1 MEISDAPPF
10 LFEALEFRPRKGDL
24 KKLEII
30 KAAVGILATK
40 GLDNTTYEAIAQAI
54 GTRRA
59 HIAYH
64 FSDKSDIF
72 FAAVKYILATY
83 QNETARELKEAKNPH
98 EMLER
103 YISSTFEWAKKN
115 PHQVSVMLL
124 LYYMCTTTERFI
136 ELNSEVRQEGKK
148 RLSYLLTKQKSDIN
162 PSTLE
167 FLASTIGD
175 LISAG
180 IVAATTQKNLELD
193 MMKERTL
200 TIVRTLLASNDFPR
214 ER

>member
-1 MEISDAPPF
+1 MEINDAPPF
-10 LFEALEFRPRKGDL
+10 LFEAFEFKPRKGDL

-30 KAAVGILATK
+30 KAAVDILATK
-40 GLDNTTYEAIAQAI
+40 GLDNTTYEAIAQEI

-83 QNETARELKEAKNPH
+83 QNETALQLKGAESGE
-98 EMLER
+98 EMLKR
-103 YISSTFEWAKKN
+103 YVSSTFEWARKN

-136 ELNSEVRQEGKK
+136 ELNTEVRLAGKK
-148 RLSYLLTKQKSDIN
+148 RLSYLLSKLEGNKIKSTELDN
-162 PSTLE
+162 
-167 FLASTIGD
+167 LAATIGD

-180 IVAATTQKNLELD
+180 IIAATTQKDLGLEEMRL
-193 MMKERTL
+193 KTL
-200 TIVRTLLASNDFPR
+200 ATVQTLLAAHQH
-214 ER
+214 

>member
-1 MEISDAPPF
+1 MEINDAPPF
-10 LFEALEFRPRKGDL
+10 LFEAFEFKPRKGDL

-30 KAAVGILATK
+30 KAAVDILATK
-40 GLDNTTYEAIAQAI
+40 GLDNTTYEAIAQEI

-83 QNETARELKEAKNPH
+83 QNETALQLKGAESGE
-98 EMLER
+98 EMLGR
-103 YISSTFEWAKKN
+103 YVSSTFEWARKN

-136 ELNSEVRQEGKK
+136 ELNTEVRLAGKK
-148 RLSYLLTKQKSDIN
+148 RLSYLLSKLEKSKIK
-162 PSTLE
+162 STDLDT
-167 FLASTIGD
+167 LAATIGD

-180 IVAATTQKNLELD
+180 IIAATTQKDLGLEEMRL
-193 MMKERTL
+193 KTL
-200 TIVRTLLASNDFPR
+200 ATVETLVAAHR
-214 ER
+214 Q

>member
-1 MEISDAPPF
+1 MEINDAPPF
-10 LFEALEFRPRKGDL
+10 LFEAFEFKPRKGDL

-30 KAAVGILATK
+30 KAAVDILATK
-40 GLDNTTYEAIAQAI
+40 GLDNTTYEAIAQEI

-83 QNETARELKEAKNPH
+83 QNETALQLKGAESGE
-98 EMLER
+98 EMIKR
-103 YISSTFEWAKKN
+103 YVSSTFEWARKN

-136 ELNSEVRQEGKK
+136 ELNTEVRDAGKKRIAYLLSKIEGKK
-148 RLSYLLTKQKSDIN
+148 IN
-162 PSTLE
+162 SLKLDS
-167 FLASTIGD
+167 LAATIGD

-180 IVAATTQKNLELD
+180 IIAATTQNNLALEEMRL
-193 MMKERTL
+193 KTL
-200 TIVRTLLASNDFPR
+200 KLVETLIAAHQS
-214 ER
+214 

>member
-1 MEISDAPPF
+1 MEINDAPPF
-10 LFEALEFRPRKGDL
+10 LFEAFEFKPRKGDL

-30 KAAVGILATK
+30 KAAVDILATK
-40 GLDNTTYEAIAQAI
+40 GLDNTTYEAIAQEI

-83 QNETARELKEAKNPH
+83 QNETALQLKGAESGE
-98 EMLER
+98 EMLGR
-103 YISSTFEWAKKN
+103 YVSSTFEWARKN

-136 ELNSEVRQEGKK
+136 ELNTEVRLAGKK
-148 RLSYLLTKQKSDIN
+148 RLSYLLSKLEKSKIK
-162 PSTLE
+162 STDLDA
-167 FLASTIGD
+167 LAATIGD

-180 IVAATTQKNLELD
+180 IIAATTQKDLGLEEMRL
-193 MMKERTL
+193 KTL
-200 TIVRTLLASNDFPR
+200 ATVETLVAAHR
-214 ER
+214 Q

>member
-10 LFEALEFRPRKGDL
+10 LFEALDFKARKGDL

-30 KAAVGILATK
+30 KAAVDILATK

-64 FSDKSDIF
+64 FNDKSDIF
-72 FAAVKYILATY
+72 YAAVKYILATY
-83 QNETARELKEAKNPH
+83 QNETARELKEAKSA
-98 EMLER
+98 EQMLER
-103 YISSTFEWAKKN
+103 YIASTFEWARKN

-136 ELNSEVRQEGKK
+136 DLNTEVRLAGKK
-148 RLSYLLTKQKSDIN
+148 RLSFLLSKQAPEKMDSAKI
-162 PSTLE
+162 E
-167 FLASTIGD
+167 FLAATIGD

-180 IVAATTQKNLELD
+180 IVAATTQKGLTMDE
-193 MMKERTL
+193 MKEKTI
-200 TIVRTLLASNDFPR
+200 TIVGALISSSLAR
-214 ER
+214 